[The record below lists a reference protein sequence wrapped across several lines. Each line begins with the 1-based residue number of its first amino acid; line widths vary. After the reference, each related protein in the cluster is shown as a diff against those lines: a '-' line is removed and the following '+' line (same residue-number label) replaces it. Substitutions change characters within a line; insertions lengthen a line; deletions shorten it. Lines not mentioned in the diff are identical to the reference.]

1 MQRSLLWFLG
11 VAWERATQAEASALV
26 GWLRTKGNPQ
36 RRRRRP
42 DAPPP
47 GSVNPRTG
55 KTYLRLAT
63 RRDDQH
69 NLTVVSSFYAFHRRH
84 NRGPLVNPVP
94 ESAAQRRALAHH
106 DPEMPTPQF
115 RRARLRQ
122 RVRSADPRAI
132 PDNLWDELFR
142 AMTHDQDRAAVL
154 LYVSSGSRAG
164 ELLGVAPNDIDW
176 SGQQIYVVTKGRP

>member
-1 MQRSLLWFLG
+1 M
-11 VAWERATQAEASALV
+11 
-26 GWLRTKGNPQ
+26 
-36 RRRRRP
+36 
-42 DAPPP
+42 
-47 GSVNPRTG
+47 NPRTG
-55 KTYLRLAT
+55 KTYLRAGYAPAT
-63 RRDDQH
+63 INH